1 MGGGGKY
8 LPSPPFLDS
17 KYYLVF
23 YPFQYTRSS
32 HRFIMYLHAF
42 FLYGKIFG
50 WRELR
55 VVLKLKYVPLNFFFF
70 KLVNN

>member
-1 MGGGGKY
+1 MGGKY
-8 LPSPPFLDS
+8 VLSPPFLDS

-23 YPFQYTRSS
+23 YLFQYTRSS
-32 HRFIMYLHAF
+32 HRIITYLHAF

-50 WRELR
+50 WRELS
-55 VVLKLKYVPLNFFFF
+55 VVLQLKYVQLNCCFF